1 MNLSQD
7 CATLSLLSS
16 CSSHQGL
23 KPGSPSPNMYIL
35 IYLYVYNCHKFLW
48 IFMVWNSNLC
58 NPPPPLKLL
67 LPPFLETR
75 LTFTEEKSNS
85 FRCSECSRQFWHL
98 RHLWHFR
105 HLWHLSHYKYFRLLL
120 GCFRCILEA
129 VKSGECPR
137 EKSKADQS
145 MSTIQSFKHLVSA
158 IGLSASV
165 ATHGVQEALDMKLP
179 PFSAGLCMK
188 VKQSQS
194 QVLKFPKYRKI
205 QSRGSNTRN
214 SFKC

>member
-1 MNLSQD
+1 MAECLVRMNLSQD

-67 LPPFLETR
+67 LPPGLETR

-85 FRCSECSRQFWHL
+85 FRCSKCSRQFWHL
-98 RHLWHFR
+98 WHFWHFR

-158 IGLSASV
+158 IGLPQLQHMACRRHW
-165 ATHGVQEALDMKLP
+165 T
-179 PFSAGLCMK
+179 
-188 VKQSQS
+188 
-194 QVLKFPKYRKI
+194 
-205 QSRGSNTRN
+205 
-214 SFKC
+214 